1 MGRRRRH
8 TIQCADANGS
18 PEEGEAG
25 REEEGEKE
33 DLLEGVSEFC
43 VVLAARMWSRVVV
56 AERNERKDG
65 EEGCSYCRGWR
76 RREGAW
82 KGAAWGDVM

>member
-8 TIQCADANGS
+8 TIQCTDANGS

-33 DLLEGVSEFC
+33 DLLEGVSELC
-43 VVLAARMWSRVVV
+43 VVLGSEDLV
-56 AERNERKDG
+56 
-65 EEGCSYCRGWR
+65 EGGCG
-76 RREGAW
+76 
-82 KGAAWGDVM
+82 